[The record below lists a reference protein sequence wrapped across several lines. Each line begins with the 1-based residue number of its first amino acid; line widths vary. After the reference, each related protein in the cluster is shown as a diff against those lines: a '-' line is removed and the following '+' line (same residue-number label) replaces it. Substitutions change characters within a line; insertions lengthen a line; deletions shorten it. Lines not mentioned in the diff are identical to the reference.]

1 MRRASYWAFVLCWVV
16 LLVGLWAGVFAQEE
30 ASAAGKLQEP
40 LGPWATTAFVGLVLF
55 LAMAFVVAIG
65 WLSRSRRY

>member
-1 MRRASYWAFVLCWVV
+1 MRRISYGALVLLVV
-16 LLVGLWAGVFAQEE
+16 LLLGQWVGALAQEE
-30 ASAAGKLQEP
+30 ASPAGKLQEP

>member
-1 MRRASYWAFVLCWVV
+1 LV
-16 LLVGLWAGVFAQEE
+16 LLVALLLVQWGGAWAQEE
-30 ASAAGKLQEP
+30 ASPTGKLQEP

-65 WLSRSRRY
+65 WLSRLRRY